1 MQSLKKFEQSFVNEY
16 LAWNLHEQDIEK
28 RSNIKAAKS
37 LLAMVHPAE
46 TEDEGIKLAGDFI
59 KSMID
64 AKLVRS

>member
-46 TEDEGIKLAGDFI
+46 TED
-59 KSMID
+59 
-64 AKLVRS
+64 